1 MRIKYPVWLVLPAML
16 LAFAACK
23 NDPPEPPEP
32 DPPVCSTENITY
44 QNRVEAIME
53 QYCTACH
60 SGSSPDAGIL
70 LTTYEQVKQQALEGL
85 LYDSMAHNP
94 NATPM
99 PYLGQK
105 VPDCTLSQIAAWI
118 ADDAPE
124 N

>member
-1 MRIKYPVWLVLPAML
+1 MSLKHSILPFLFALMI
-16 LAFAACK
+16 AFTACK

-32 DPPVCSTENITY
+32 EPPTCNTENITY
-44 QNRVEAIME
+44 ENRVEAIME

-60 SGSSPDAGIL
+60 SGASPDAGIV
-70 LTTYEQVKQQALEGL
+70 LTTYEEVKSQALDGL
-85 LYDSMAHNP
+85 LYDSMAHNS

-105 VPDCTLSQIAAWI
+105 VPDCTLAQIAAWI

-124 N
+124 S